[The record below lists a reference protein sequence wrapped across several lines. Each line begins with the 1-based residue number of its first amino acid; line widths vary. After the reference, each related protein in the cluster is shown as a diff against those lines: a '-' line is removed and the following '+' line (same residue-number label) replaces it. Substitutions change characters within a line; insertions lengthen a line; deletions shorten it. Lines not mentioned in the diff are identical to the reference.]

1 MNVQQRFASRTGM
14 DVDRSMADWSKV
26 AIVAVTVGVFAIA
39 VGLSSPLLALVLKSR
54 DSGSFLIGA
63 NAAMMP
69 VGILSSAICV
79 PRLAQRFGAYRVAI
93 AFALLAAAAFA
104 AMGLFRVL
112 WVWFPARFG
121 LGLAI
126 GGFYIVNKAWL
137 NEIAVPRY
145 RGRIMGIYTAI
156 LAAGFSLGPF
166 ALALTGSSGWPP
178 FVVGISALLASTLP
192 IVFFAHRFPSFS
204 VKERAS
210 VIRFIPLAPVLLVS
224 VGMFGFFDHATLAFL
239 PAYGMSRGLSEQTMA
254 LGLALLNLGNVFLQ
268 VPIGW
273 LADRLSRKLVLIGC
287 SVATI
292 GGACVLPFVAQH
304 GVLPL
309 FALLFFW
316 GACAYGVTT
325 VSLAELGDRFT
336 GSTLLAGSAAFTFGS
351 GFGGMLGGPLT
362 GAAIDIVGDDGLIL
376 TLAAGFGLLALLAAG
391 LPLTAKSS
399 HDKRHTL
406 SRLWSGSSQK
416 EARDASN

>member
-1 MNVQQRFASRTGM
+1 MNARQRFASGTGSSRAA
-14 DVDRSMADWSKV
+14 DTSMPDWSRV
-26 AIVAVTVGVFAIA
+26 GIVAATVGVFAIA
-39 VGLSSPLLALVLKSR
+39 VGLSSPLLALVLKSQQ
-54 DSGSFLIGA
+54 SGSFLIGA

-69 VGILSSAICV
+69 VGLLSSAICV
-79 PRLAQRFGAYRVAI
+79 PRVAQRFGARRVAL
-93 AFALLAAAAFA
+93 AFALLAATAFTM
-104 AMGLFRVL
+104 MGLFQNL

-137 NEIAVPRY
+137 NEIAVPLY

-178 FVVGISALLASTLP
+178 FVVGISALLAAALL
-192 IVFFAHRFPSFS
+192 IVIFAHRFPSFS

-210 VIRFIPLAPVLLVS
+210 IGSFVPLAPVLLIS

-239 PAYGMSRGLSEQTMA
+239 PAFGMSRGLSEQTMA
-254 LGLALLNLGNVFLQ
+254 LGLALLNVGNVFLQ

-287 SVATI
+287 SVATA
-292 GGACVLPFVAQH
+292 GGACVLPSVAQH
-304 GVLPL
+304 GALPL

-336 GSTLLAGSAAFTFGS
+336 GSTLLAGSAAFTFSS

-362 GAAIDIVGDDGLIL
+362 GAAIDSVGDDGLIL

-399 HDKRHTL
+399 HGKRHTL
-406 SRLWSGSSQK
+406 SPLGSGSSRK
-416 EARDASN
+416 EA